1 MKSEYLTKYKGQQM
15 TVVVKTSIPGW
26 TPTKE
31 GDPYSFLTP
40 MFSTWAPSYANNTLI
55 GMLTDVVGDVI
66 YLEVSGLEYVIDADE
81 VSYVIVSKEAK

>member
-1 MKSEYLTKYKGQQM
+1 MKSEYLTKYKGKQI

-40 MFSTWAPSYANNTLI
+40 MFSTWAPSYATPL
-55 GMLTDVVGDVI
+55 
-66 YLEVSGLEYVIDADE
+66 
-81 VSYVIVSKEAK
+81 KRQ

>member
-31 GDPYSFLTP
+31 ADPYNVLTQSFL
-40 MFSTWAPSYANNTLI
+40 TWAPSYANNTLI
-55 GMLTDVVGDVI
+55 GMLTDVGEDVI

-81 VSYVIVSKEAK
+81 VSYVIVSKESK